1 MIIAVTDR
9 EHTIRPFTEQLRLIA
24 EGRPD
29 MVIIRDKNCSIDE
42 FREFAAECRDICSEF
57 DVDVCVN
64 TYCQIA
70 KELGIRKVQLPMQIL
85 SERKGKDDSI
95 LTGASVHSIQDAK
108 DAEELGADWLVFGNV
123 FETSCKVG
131 KAGAGTDM
139 LKEVCESTSLPVYA
153 IGGVTA
159 DNIRSVMRSGASGAC
174 IMSGLMMAERPSEVI
189 DRLRRNFN
197 LQSKISIL

>member
-1 MIIAVTDR
+1 
-9 EHTIRPFTEQLRLIA
+9 
-24 EGRPD
+24 
-29 MVIIRDKNCSIDE
+29 
-42 FREFAAECRDICSEF
+42 
-57 DVDVCVN
+57 
-64 TYCQIA
+64 
-70 KELGIRKVQLPMQIL
+70 
-85 SERKGKDDSI
+85 ERKGKDDSI

-189 DRLRRNFN
+189 DRLRRNSN